1 MDGNIPRFGAPGGH
15 SPLVGL
21 VSYDGDDSQSE
32 SETTNDRKTRRRVAA
47 FENDNVRVTTSGLA
61 IAVSLWLAVPPFASG
76 LRAKVRQWCTY
87 RR

>member
-1 MDGNIPRFGAPGGH
+1 MHGNIPRFGSPGDY

-32 SETTNDRKTRRRVAA
+32 SESTNDRKTRRRVAA

-76 LRAKVRQWCTY
+76 FRAKVRQ
-87 RR
+87 